1 MSRSAWLSALV
12 ALAGAGCATPAPR
25 AFTPPTLVPVSCP
38 VSRAA
43 AGARCGTVEV
53 FEDRAA
59 RAGRTIPIKIMV
71 LPALTEA
78 PRPDPIVVLAGGPGL
93 GAASSV
99 SGEDA
104 RFFGPMRERRD
115 IVFVDQRGTGD
126 SHGLR
131 CDLTPSSG
139 GRIGFGELLPLD
151 RIRACRERLE
161 QIADLRLYTTPIAMD
176 DVDDVRAALG
186 YTTINLFGV
195 SYASLAALQYLRQHP
210 QRVRSLALAGV
221 ATPEQ
226 KLPLH
231 FAPGAQT
238 ALDRVLADCAAD
250 RACRGAFPDLAGDL
264 ASVLTRLAAGPVTFE
279 LPGLDGKTVEP
290 VSMSRPIFAER
301 LRLMLYNLRAAS
313 RVPLVLHRAAH
324 GDWVPFAGATSAGV
338 AGPPAAFAIGMY
350 LSVTCSESIPVITD
364 EDIAR
369 EAPATFVGEE
379 RTRLH
384 VQACREWPRG
394 TIPPAYYSPVTS
406 DVPVLMLSGALDA
419 ATPARYATAAA
430 RTLPN
435 SRQVLIPFAAHQYA
449 DACSRDLVAQF
460 IERGSARTLDTGC
473 VETLRRPPFVM
484 P

>member
-1 MSRSAWLSALV
+1 VTRSAWLGALV
-12 ALAGAGCATPAPR
+12 ALVVAACAAPTPRAPTPPAPVL
-25 AFTPPTLVPVSCP
+25 APCP
-38 VSRAA
+38 VSRIPT
-43 AGARCGTVEV
+43 GGRCKTLEV

-59 RAGRTIPIKIMV
+59 RAGRTVTIKIVM
-71 LPALTEA
+71 LPALTDR

-99 SGEDA
+99 SGEVA
-104 RFFGPMRERRD
+104 RFFRPMRERRD

-126 SHGLR
+126 SYGLR
-131 CDLTPSSG
+131 CDLSTGSG

-161 QIADLRLYTTPIAMD
+161 KIADLRLYTTPLAMD

-195 SYASLAALQYLRQHP
+195 SYGSLAALQYLRQHP
-210 QRVRSLALAGV
+210 ERVRSLTLAGV

-231 FAPGAQT
+231 FAAGAQA
-238 ALDRVLADCAAD
+238 ALDGVLADCAAD

-264 ASVLTRLAAGPVTFE
+264 ATVLTRLAAGPVTFE
-279 LPGLDGKTVEP
+279 LPGLDGHTVEP
-290 VSMSRPIFAER
+290 VSMSRPVFAER

-324 GDWVPFAGATSAGV
+324 GDWVPFARATSAGL
-338 AGPPAAFAIGMY
+338 AGPPSAFAMGMY
-350 LSVTCSESIPVITD
+350 LSVTCSEFIPVITD
-364 EDIAR
+364 EDIVR
-369 EAPATFVGEE
+369 EARDTFVGED

-384 VQACREWPRG
+384 VRACREWPRG

-419 ATPARYATAAA
+419 ATPARYAAAAA

-435 SRQVLIPFAAHQYA
+435 SRQVLIPHAAHEYV
-449 DACSRDLVAQF
+449 DACSRDLVAAF
-460 IERGSARTLDTGC
+460 IERGSTRALDTGC
-473 VETLRRPPFVM
+473 AETLRRPPFVT